1 MAEFIYYFYLCC
13 FLISGVCI
21 GSFIN
26 VVIYRLPLSLY
37 IRDSDLESSD
47 LNLFWPPSHCPV
59 CQKGILKR
67 DNIPVL
73 SWLLLK
79 GRCRFC
85 RSDISVFYPLTEFIH
100 GVWFTAAFLIYY
112 PQQPVYSIIPVAML
126 FALLYTISVIDIKH
140 YIIPDSLNSLL
151 LWAGLLLSV
160 TKVTQISPLSA
171 VTGVCIIWL
180 VTSSVMLLYEK
191 FRKHPGL
198 GGGDVKLF
206 AAAMPWVG
214 VEKMHFLILS
224 SCLTGVGFMLWFRLS
239 GKADQYY
246 RDVCELRSQ
255 GYIPFG
261 PAICLSAF
269 FLFLT
274 SLL

>member
-1 MAEFIYYFYLCC
+1 MLEFMYFFYLCC
-13 FLISGVCI
+13 FMISGVCI
-21 GSFIN
+21 GSFVN
-26 VVIYRLPLSLY
+26 VVIYRLPLSLEV
-37 IRDSDLESSD
+37 RNTDSENSGV
-47 LNLFWPPSHCPV
+47 NLFWPPSHCPV
-59 CQKGILKR
+59 CRNGILKR

-73 SWLLLK
+73 SWVLLK

-85 RSDISVFYPLTEFIH
+85 RSDIPVIYPLTELVH
-100 GVWFTAAFLIYY
+100 GVWFMSAFLIYY
-112 PQQPVYSIIPVAML
+112 PQQPVYSVIPVVML

-140 YIIPDSLNSLL
+140 YLIPDVLNSML
-151 LWAGLLLSV
+151 LWTGLLLSV
-160 TKVTQISPLSA
+160 TKVTQITPLSS

-180 VTSSVMLLYEK
+180 ITSSIMLLYEK
-191 FRKHPGL
+191 LRGHPGL

-206 AAAMPWVG
+206 AAVIPWIG

-224 SCLTGVGFMLWFRLS
+224 SCLTGVVFMLWFRLS
-239 GKADQYY
+239 GNAGRHN

-274 SLL
+274 SSL